1 MNGRTLTELY
11 QDHTHFMITAHR
23 GASFEFPENTALAM
37 RKAVEAGADMIEFDL
52 RGTADGVPVLLHDET
67 IDRTSNGHGKPE
79 EHTLSEL
86 KKFNFSFWLQNN
98 RREAPVYDVMEI
110 PTFEEILAEFRGKAA
125 MNIQVY
131 AKTDDVLNGICRL
144 FRQYDMYDHGY
155 FTVYPALIDKVKAID
170 PEIELCTTHG
180 WETRS
185 NPETLKLCR
194 ETDGCRFVQPVREFT
209 TEENY
214 RYMRELGLRGNVFFT
229 DDPEEMSRLKS
240 LGAEGILTNKA
251 HLMCSH
257 RPG

>member
-1 MNGRTLTELY
+1 
-11 QDHTHFMITAHR
+11 
-23 GASFEFPENTALAM
+23 
-37 RKAVEAGADMIEFDL
+37 
-52 RGTADGVPVLLHDET
+52 
-67 IDRTSNGHGKPE
+67 
-79 EHTLSEL
+79 
-86 KKFNFSFWLQNN
+86 
-98 RREAPVYDVMEI
+98 
-110 PTFEEILAEFRGKAA
+110 

-131 AKTDDVLNGICRL
+131 AKTDDVLNEICRL

-214 RYMRELGLRGNVFFT
+214 RYMRVPRKSNSIMSAPASIAFLIASAVFSGNSNEAPRCAVI
-229 DDPEEMSRLKS
+229 MK
-240 LGAEGILTNKA
+240 
-251 HLMCSH
+251 
-257 RPG
+257 